1 MKKLLTIVVLA
12 ITTCFAISAKSTEP
26 NSVIKY
32 KADEILGI
40 SQEAFNCPILTHE
53 YDQTTKEGVIIF
65 KGALTKITGEA
76 FYSPAEWILFPES
89 LVDISEYAFGFDG
102 FCSEFR
108 GKFAAE
114 NGCCLIVNGKLLQ
127 YSGEREL
134 ENYTVP
140 NGVTR
145 ICQGAFRYT
154 AFGSIT
160 IPQSV
165 TEIHGS
171 AFNGACKKLTM
182 LSSKAPKIYGGE
194 LHDTEGTDRAVF
206 TTKVYVPKGAAANYK
221 SAPYWKNVKEVIFEY

>member
-1 MKKLLTIVVLA
+1 MKKLLTIVALVVA
-12 ITTCFAISAKSTEP
+12 TCLAISAKADEP

-32 KADEILGI
+32 KTDEKLGI
-40 SQEAFNCPILTHE
+40 SEEAFNRHILAHE
-53 YDQTTKEGVIIF
+53 YDQTTKEGVITF

-76 FYSPAEWILFPES
+76 FYSPAEWIFFPET
-89 LVDISEYAFGFDG
+89 LLDISEYAFGYDSF
-102 FCSEFR
+102 FSEFR

-127 YSGEREL
+127 YSGERKL

-171 AFNGACKKLTM
+171 AFNGACEKLIM

-194 LHDTEGTDRAVF
+194 LHDTEGTDRDVF
-206 TTKVYVPKGAAANYK
+206 TTKVYIQKGAAANYK
-221 SAPYWKNVKEVIFEY
+221 SAPYWKNIKEMIFEY